1 MLNNEMFTSPEKC
14 IEECDKQINF
24 SKNLIVY
31 LEQYSRQMEAMK
43 TMANSAKS
51 LQDVNPL
58 NLMNKFMDFMT
69 NTASIMN
76 PADKKKS
83 ESVKKEEST
92 CE

>member
-1 MLNNEMFTSPEKC
+1 
-14 IEECDKQINF
+14 
-24 SKNLIVY
+24 
-31 LEQYSRQMEAMK
+31 
-43 TMANSAKS
+43 
-51 LQDVNPL
+51 
-58 NLMNKFMDFMT
+58 MDFMT